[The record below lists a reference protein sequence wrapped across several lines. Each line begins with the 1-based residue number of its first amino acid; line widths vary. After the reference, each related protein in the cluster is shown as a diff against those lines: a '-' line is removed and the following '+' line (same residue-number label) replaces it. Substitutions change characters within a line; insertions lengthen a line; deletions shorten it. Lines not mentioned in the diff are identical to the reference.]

1 MRPNAGQISGAVS
14 QAKKLTGA
22 VAGAKNLA
30 GGVPKFGLG
39 AAFQKLAHIAQ
50 QAATEIYNGVQG
62 ITVGNDTAGLIT
74 KEQKSG
80 LAPTEEGEMSFGD
93 AMALVSAVKSGNLG
107 GALGILSANGGPNLN
122 AMGNSVGDLTN
133 SMAFNVLNGLTG
145 NQLGGGSSSNQS
157 VTPTFSQPNYKGGS
171 GQVNMFSAFD
181 SFSGISAKDPVKM
194 PTKKEI
200 KEFRDWGAQY
210 KREQYR
216 SR

>member
-22 VAGAKNLA
+22 VAGAKSLA

-80 LAPTEEGEMSFGD
+80 LAPTEEGEMSFED
-93 AMALVSAVKSGNLG
+93 
-107 GALGILSANGGPNLN
+107 I
-122 AMGNSVGDLTN
+122 
-133 SMAFNVLNGLTG
+133 
-145 NQLGGGSSSNQS
+145 
-157 VTPTFSQPNYKGGS
+157 
-171 GQVNMFSAFD
+171 
-181 SFSGISAKDPVKM
+181 
-194 PTKKEI
+194 
-200 KEFRDWGAQY
+200 
-210 KREQYR
+210 
-216 SR
+216 